1 MLGQMFAFVQCV
13 WSATLDLP
21 LSIHEAVI
29 NHNVPRNLRQ
39 YYADQ
44 LLLMSVYSIHIT
56 ACCIATAKKGGDYH
70 GKDST

>member
-1 MLGQMFAFVQCV
+1 MLGNMFAFVQSG

-21 LSIHEAVI
+21 LAIHEAVL

-44 LLLMSVYSIHIT
+44 LLLMAVESQQY
-56 ACCIATAKKGGDYH
+56 
-70 GKDST
+70 